1 MTESQLEGGG
11 GAPGPLRE
19 IFSFGYKHGP
29 PEAECVIDVRFLPN
43 AYWVP
48 ELRPRTG
55 LDPEVAD
62 HALASETG
70 RRFLA
75 LLEPLVAFLVAEQTR
90 AGKGEWRLA
99 VGCTGGRH
107 RSVAVVERLQRQLAG
122 RFPELRIRHRDID
135 KV

>member
-1 MTESQLEGGG
+1 MTGYAGGDCS
-11 GAPGPLRE
+11 PGFE

-55 LDPEVAD
+55 LDPEVAA
-62 HALASETG
+62 HALDTETG
-70 RRFLA
+70 RRFLV
-75 LLEPLVAFLVAEQTR
+75 LLEPLVAFLVAEQIR
-90 AGKGEWRLA
+90 AGKGGGRLA

-107 RSVAVVERLQRQLAG
+107 RSVAVVERLQRLLSG
-122 RFPELRIRHRDID
+122 RFPSLRFRHRDID

>member
-1 MTESQLEGGG
+1 MAQAQAVGGCS
-11 GAPGPLRE
+11 PRFE

-29 PEAECVIDVRFLPN
+29 PEAESVIDVRFLPN
-43 AYWVP
+43 PYWVP

-55 LDPEVAD
+55 LDPAVAA
-62 HALASETG
+62 HALDTEAG
-70 RRFLA
+70 RRLLA
-75 LLEPLVAFLVAEQTR
+75 LLEPLVTFLLEEQVR
-90 AGKGEWRLA
+90 AGKGDWRLA

-107 RSVAVVERLQRQLAG
+107 RSVAVVEGLYRLLAA